1 MAYPGDQ
8 TNYPARLNRINRPY
22 EKSWPFPG
30 VLANLPSVIANGV
43 DRQFLPQ
50 LMAEGPVR
58 SKIKNI
64 LSARGFRAL
73 TVKNIP
79 VTMGGPKEWY
89 PGAMLETLP
98 SVVAD
103 IAGASGPR
111 RTMHGLQT
119 DHRNYVLSGQDCSV
133 QI

>member
-1 MAYPGDQ
+1 MAYPGDK
-8 TNYPARLNRINRPY
+8 TNYPAGLKMINRPY

-30 VLANLPSVIANGV
+30 FLANLPSVIAAGQ

-50 LMAEGPVR
+50 LMAEGPLR
-58 SKIKNI
+58 SRIKEV
-64 LSARGFRAL
+64 LSARGFSAL

-79 VTMGGPKEWY
+79 VTMGGPREWY

-98 SVVAD
+98 SAVAD

-111 RTMHGLQT
+111 RSMHGEYT
-119 DHRNYVLSGQDCSV
+119 HRNYNLNPECSV
-133 QI
+133 EI